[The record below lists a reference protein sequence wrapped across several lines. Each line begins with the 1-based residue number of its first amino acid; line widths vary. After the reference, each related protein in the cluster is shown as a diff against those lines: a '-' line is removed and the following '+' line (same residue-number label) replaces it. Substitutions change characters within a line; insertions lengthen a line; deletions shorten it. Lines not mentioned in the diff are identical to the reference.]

1 MISAKKVFGS
11 YVLQDVSMLD
21 IAPNHTI
28 PLVSTIARH
37 HSINCACAIPS
48 EWTSLELLEIKKY
61 NHDTS
66 ILRFRLPEGCR
77 RLDLPVGS
85 FLLIKAPGS
94 ERDGK
99 DAIRPY
105 TSISD
110 DDKQLIF
117 KESTGSF
124 EILCKRY
131 DEWGAKENKVTHFL
145 FTKTDHSYRPPGA
158 ASNYIHKLVVGSTLS
173 FQYTS
178 ECVGRMT
185 LPFLDN
191 EYKGNLKRFIDWKCC
206 LFNYVAVIF
215 NFLD

>member
-1 MISAKKVFGS
+1 MSVFGAGLATVGSTTTKVVIMISAKKVFGS
-11 YVLQDVSMLD
+11 YVLKDVSMLD

-28 PLVSTIARH
+28 SPVS
-37 HSINCACAIPS
+37 SIRQCRLINTTCAIPS
-48 EWTSLELLEIKKY
+48 EWTSLELVEIRKY

-66 ILRFRLPEGCR
+66 ILRFRLPLGCR

-85 FLLIKAPGS
+85 FLLIKAPCS

-110 DDKQLIF
+110 DDQQLDL
-117 KESTGSF
+117 KESSGSF

-178 ECVGRMT
+178 DCVGRLT
-185 LPFLDN
+185 FPFLHS
-191 EYKGNLKRFIDWKCC
+191 EYKGKMS
-206 LFNYVAVIF
+206 
-215 NFLD
+215 